1 MMRPTL
7 AALFA
12 AAAFGVAGWQQG
24 WVTLLAGPLAAAP
37 QVAASDREAAYRALN
52 IGVARLEQYD
62 FDAAATS
69 FQEALKIAPDLALAH
84 LDLALALFYGGK
96 PDGGRTEA
104 ENSQRRKTLL
114 KCFLLSSGRSRGRT
128 VIHYNRLSK
137 ERKGNLLQYECGLSR
152 RDYRI

>member
-12 AAAFGVAGWQQG
+12 AAALGVAGWQQG
-24 WVTLLAGPLAAAP
+24 WVTRTLLAGPLAAAP
-37 QVAASDREAAYRALN
+37 QVAASDREAAYRAIN
-52 IGVARLEQYD
+52 IGVARLEQFD

-96 PDGGRTEA
+96 PDGARTEA
-104 ENSQRRKTLL
+104 EAARRAAVLASRPTT
-114 KCFLLSSGRSRGRT
+114 CSG
-128 VIHYNRLSK
+128 
-137 ERKGNLLQYECGLSR
+137 
-152 RDYRI
+152 